1 MHDLRRAELRRGQMN
16 RCKKTLRC
24 AYAFSMTY
32 EMIAGYLRGFGIS
45 MVPAVLTMLGVCG
58 VRIVWLYTAFA
69 AKTQNKIPFIPAV
82 QACGGYVFAKNVRTS
97 GSFCAEKASLVIIAR
112 PGIIEVQVRRSC
124 AKTKRENGQT

>member
-1 MHDLRRAELRRGQMN
+1 MN

-32 EMIAGYLRGFGIS
+32 EMITGYLRGFGIS
-45 MVPAVLTMLGVCG
+45 MVLAVLTILGVCG

-82 QACGGYVFAKNVRTS
+82 QACGGYVFAKKCADVRFFLR
-97 GSFCAEKASLVIIAR
+97 GK
-112 PGIIEVQVRRSC
+112 
-124 AKTKRENGQT
+124 